1 VNGARNL
8 WPWVALALVAVLLFL
23 GLRDLFAL
31 RFARG
36 DVFPAYST
44 LRADPLGTMVLY
56 DGLAGAGVESTRNYR
71 DLSRADAP
79 DGTLYASGVDWG
91 DFADDDV
98 DWWKFLL
105 ARIEHGGR
113 VVVAFTPTSPPD
125 ERLERL
131 LKTIRG
137 KPGSDDGDGKGG
149 KKDGEKDDE
158 KMPPSEEPVA
168 EATKP
173 ELIITRLGL
182 KEHWLDSPKGADV
195 FATRAADANDLPET
209 LPWHTALSFEP
220 TDAAWR
226 VAYSVADHPVVI
238 ERSLG
243 AGSIV
248 LVGDAYLLS
257 NEAMLRDRAPGL
269 LAWLQGDSRRA
280 VFDESH
286 LGVIEDRGIASLA
299 RHYGLA
305 HAAIVLAVIA
315 LLFIWKNA
323 SSLVPASESARVSG
337 ATPGE
342 FAGRESAAGFVSL
355 LRRTLAPSQ
364 LFAACVAEYRRS
376 VAWRRVGDPA
386 REALEAL
393 ATPDAARD
401 PLAAT
406 RRAHELLTRKL

>member
-1 VNGARNL
+1 VNGARKI
-8 WPWVALALVAVLLFL
+8 WPWVALALVVALLFL

-36 DVFPAYST
+36 DVFPPYST

-79 DGTLYASGVDWG
+79 AGTLYASGVGWD

-98 DWWKFLL
+98 NWWKLLL
-105 ARIEHGGR
+105 ARIERGGR
-113 VVVAFTPTSPPD
+113 VVVAFTPTAPPD

-131 LKTIRG
+131 LKTLRG
-137 KPGSDDGDGKGG
+137 KPGTDDDDEGG
-149 KKDGEKDDE
+149 KKDGEKDDG
-158 KMPPSEEPVA
+158 KKPTSEEPVL
-168 EATKP
+168 ESEKP
-173 ELIITRLGL
+173 ELIIARLGL

-195 FATRAADANDLPET
+195 FATRAADASDLPET

-226 VAYSVADHPVVI
+226 AAYSVGDHPVVI
-238 ERSLG
+238 ERTLG
-243 AGSIV
+243 AGTIV

-286 LGVIEDRGIASLA
+286 LGVVEDRGIASLA

-305 HAAIVLAVIA
+305 HAVIVLAAIA

-323 SSLVPASESARVSG
+323 SSLVPASETARASG

-406 RRAHELLTRKL
+406 RRAHELLRKNF